1 MASKRSEIRAERKAL
16 KEKEALQNASSGLKH
31 KFTVVDALMYAFIA
45 ILSLICLYPF
55 VNVIAYSLSGADA
68 VLANDVT
75 FYPKDFTLAAYKN
88 IAARP
93 TIWISLRVTSGVC
106 FIATKFARKKSAF
119 RTYFVYNVFFRWN
132 YSNFLS
138 GKKFRNVRY
147 FGSTCY
153 PKCDECF

>member
-1 MASKRSEIRAERKAL
+1 MASRRSEIRAERKAL

-75 FYPKDFTLAAYKN
+75 FIPKILHWLLIK
-88 IAARP
+88 ILQRARQF
-93 TIWISLRVTSGVC
+93 G
-106 FIATKFARKKSAF
+106 
-119 RTYFVYNVFFRWN
+119 
-132 YSNFLS
+132 FLL
-138 GKKFRNVRY
+138 
-147 FGSTCY
+147 
-153 PKCDECF
+153 E